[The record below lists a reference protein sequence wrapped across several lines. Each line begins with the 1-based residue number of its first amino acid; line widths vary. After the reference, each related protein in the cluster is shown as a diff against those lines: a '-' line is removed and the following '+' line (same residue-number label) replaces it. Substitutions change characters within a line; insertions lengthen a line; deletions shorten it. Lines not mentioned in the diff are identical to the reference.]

1 MFLVSCHLLAFY
13 DEIDVCHLIQI
24 DVSVNAPV
32 SGTITELLAEE
43 DSTVTVGQDLLKI
56 EPGEGGAQSSESKP
70 QAKSE
75 PKNAEEGNK
84 DEAAPAAKKEKGAGE
99 ETLAK
104 HEEKAPKLDKS
115 EAEKPAPKKEKS
127 VPKQEPQPEKTAGS
141 RNETRVSFTNS
152 KKSLADLFCLT
163 LRLRCPECD
172 RLLPNVS
179 RRPKM
184 RPLPLLPSTKL
195 ICRPLWN
202 SGNSTR
208 MAS

>member
-1 MFLVSCHLLAFY
+1 MPLVSCHLLAFY
-13 DEIDVCHLIQI
+13 DEIDLRHPIQI

-99 ETLAK
+99 ETHAK

-115 EAEKPAPKKEKS
+115 EAEKPAPKKQEKS
-127 VPKQEPQPEKTAGS
+127 APKQEPQPEKTAGS
-141 RNETRVSFTNS
+141 RNETRVGFTNS
-152 KKSLADLFCLT
+152 KKVN
-163 LRLRCPECD
+163 R
-172 RLLPNVS
+172 
-179 RRPKM
+179 
-184 RPLPLLPSTKL
+184 
-195 ICRPLWN
+195 
-202 SGNSTR
+202 
-208 MAS
+208 